1 MNDKIL
7 QASKKVELEIEEK
20 FGSSSRNRTV
30 ARSCLK
36 LCKEWASI
44 KQNAFED
51 FSKSQ
56 AKKSCKKYVMENL
69 KEEVKGGF
77 FTSLLFSVIIKLI
90 IEWIIEK
97 YITALIKNKF

>member
-20 FGSSSRNRTV
+20 FSSSSRNRTV

-36 LCKEWASI
+36 LCKEWASL
-44 KQNAFED
+44 KQSALGD

-56 AKKSCKKYVMENL
+56 AKKSCKKYVMDNL
-69 KEEVKGGF
+69 QEEVKGGF
-77 FTSLLFSVIIKLI
+77 FVSLLFSVVIKLI
-90 IEWIIEK
+90 IEWIIER
-97 YITALIKNKF
+97 YITSLFKNI